1 MFNIFKKKQ
10 EKKSDF
16 ELEDDEDDQPD
27 SGYVQSLQLHL
38 SRMIVYAESADP
50 KLQREVSCSSIVWM
64 EGVIDIEDHT
74 IHKWTEDTSALPPA
88 ILIISSCIIYLPYR
102 KFLSIDSLFDQQ
114 LA

>member
-50 KLQREVSCSSIVWM
+50 KLQREVSSPSIIRREYLIM
-64 EGVIDIEDHT
+64 KIILL
-74 IHKWTEDTSALPPA
+74 TSELK
-88 ILIISSCIIYLPYR
+88 ILMHCR
-102 KFLSIDSLFDQQ
+102 QLF
-114 LA
+114 